1 MNVSVF
7 SISYGQKWKTR
18 KEKVAKK
25 VFLRH
30 YNAIFV
36 SVMEK
41 LYTLRDVTPGGKHDS
56 VKMRRGRNER
66 RKCPELLTRCN
77 QAWENL
83 RNVREVRERTNNYT
97 FGDQWGDLI
106 HYHGGMITEREYIKR
121 KGNIPLS
128 NNIMI
133 SIFNSLTGLYA
144 KQGSE
149 PVCFART
156 RDAQWLSDM
165 MSATLQANWQDTNQ
179 AEILL
184 ALFKEYLTGGVLMA
198 RESFECRDGQ
208 WDTWCDPC
216 NTNLVFWEGGGT
228 DPRHKDM
235 SLIGVLH
242 EISRADLYN
251 KFARKEYGLTVAEL
265 NKIFDINDDE
275 YFTGLQQNDSHDLR
289 NLSFYTPS
297 NKRYCR
303 VIECWTLETKARYQ
317 CVDPIAKSADEAR
330 YRVEIVDIGRV
341 REENVKRKKIY
352 DEAGVPVEER
362 AYITAEEIIDKFWY
376 YTFMSPDG
384 TVLCE
389 GETPYE
395 FESHPFTLKLYPF
408 VNGEIHPFLGT
419 IIDQQRYINR
429 LVVMHDMAAKSA
441 AKGITIVP
449 KSCIP
454 DDMTPQDFA
463 DEFTEYDGII
473 FYETS
478 RLNPTA
484 RPEIIT
490 SNAVQIGTYELLQ
503 LEINLT
509 KEITNVSGALQGK
522 TPSSGTSAQ
531 RYSMETQNSTTS
543 LFSLLSDME
552 SASEQIAK
560 KKVSNIKQF
569 YDDGR
574 QIINKDRTGMIE
586 YDRMSARDVSFKIS
600 IKESGATAA
609 YQTQINDTAM
619 QLLQMGAI
627 DVVQYLKCVNLPFAD
642 TLLNVILD
650 QRQQDM
656 IQQQL
661 TAQAQGMSAEQQQAA
676 NVNVGK
682 AQQMLAG
689 N

>member
-1 MNVSVF
+1 M
-7 SISYGQKWKTR
+7 
-18 KEKVAKK
+18 A
-25 VFLRH
+25 
-30 YNAIFV
+30 
-36 SVMEK
+36 K
-41 LYTLRDVTPGGKHDS
+41 LYTLKEATGGLRHDS
-56 VKMRRGRNER
+56 VRY
-66 RKCPELLTRCN
+66 RKTKNKGKRYPELLRRCN

-83 RNVREVRERTNNYT
+83 RKVREVRERTNNYT

-106 HYHGGMITEREYIKR
+106 HYQGGLITEREYIKK

-144 KQGSE
+144 KQGTE

-156 RDAQWLSDM
+156 RDAQKLSDM

-179 AEILL
+179 SEVLL
-184 ALFKEYLTGGVLMA
+184 TLFKEYLNGGVMMSK
-198 RESFECRDGQ
+198 ESFEERDGQ
-208 WDTWCDPC
+208 WDTWNDPC
-216 NTNLVFWEGGGT
+216 NTNIVFWEGGGT

-235 SLIGVLH
+235 SLIGMLH
-242 EISRADLYN
+242 EISKAELYN
-251 KFARKEYGLTVAEL
+251 KFARKEYGLSVKRL
-265 NKIFDINDDE
+265 NEIFEIGE
-275 YFTGLQQNDSHDLR
+275 EEEVFGLQQNDVHDLQ
-289 NLSFYTPS
+289 NVSFYSPS
-297 NKRYCR
+297 NKNYYR
-303 VIECWTLETKARYQ
+303 VIECWTMETKTRYQ
-317 CVDPIAKSADEAR
+317 CVDPIAKTADEAR
-330 YRVEIVDIGRV
+330 YRVEVEDIARV
-341 REENVKRKKIY
+341 REENQKRKKIY
-352 DEAGVPVEER
+352 DEAGVPVEDR
-362 AYITAEEIIDKFWY
+362 AYITAEEIIDRFWY
-376 YTFMSPDG
+376 YTFMAPDG

-389 GETPYE
+389 GESPYE
-395 FESHPFTLKLYPF
+395 YNSHPFTLKLYPF
-408 VNGEIHPFLGT
+408 VNGEVHPFMGT

-478 RLNPTA
+478 RLNPNA
-484 RPEIIT
+484 RPEVIT

-531 RYSMETQNSTTS
+531 RYSMETQNSATS
-543 LFSLLSDME
+543 LYSLLSDMT
-552 SASEQIAK
+552 SFTEQVAR

-574 QIINKDRTGMIE
+574 LIINKDNTGIIE
-586 YDRMSARDVSFKIS
+586 YDRMSARDVNFKIS
-600 IKESGATAA
+600 IKESGASAS
-609 YQTQINDTAM
+609 YQTQMNDTAM

-642 TLLNVILD
+642 TLLNTILD

-661 TAQAQGMSAEQQQAA
+661 AAQAAGMTNEQRNAA
-676 NVNVGK
+676 DNNVAQV
-682 AQQMLAG
+682 QQMLNTG
-689 N
+689 M

>member
-1 MNVSVF
+1 
-7 SISYGQKWKTR
+7 
-18 KEKVAKK
+18 
-25 VFLRH
+25 
-30 YNAIFV
+30 
-36 SVMEK
+36 MEK
-41 LYTLRDVTPGGKHDS
+41 LYTLNDVMPGGRYDS
-56 VKMRRGRNER
+56 VKNRHTRLGKKKN
-66 RKCPELLTRCN
+66 PEYLRRCN

-83 RNVREVRERTNNYT
+83 RSVREVRERVNKYT

-106 HYHGGMITEREYIKR
+106 RYHGRMMTEREYIKR

-133 SIFNSLTGLYA
+133 SIFNSVTGLYA
-144 KQGSE
+144 KQGTE

-156 RDAQWLSDM
+156 RDSQWLSDM

-179 AEILL
+179 PIVLQN
-184 ALFKEYLTGGVLMA
+184 LFKEYLTGGVFMS
-198 RESFECRDGQ
+198 RETYECRFGQ
-208 WDTWCDPC
+208 WDTWTDVC
-216 NTNLVFWEGGGT
+216 NINNGFWEGGGT
-228 DPRHKDM
+228 DPRQGDI
-235 SLIGVLH
+235 SLIGLLH
-242 EISRADLYN
+242 DVPREDLYN
-251 KFARKEYGLTVAEL
+251 KFARQEYGLSISDL
-265 NKIFDINDDE
+265 NKIYEITDDE
-275 YFTGLQQNDSHDLR
+275 YEFTGIQQNDNHSLE
-289 NLSFYTPS
+289 NLDFYSPT

-303 VIECWTLETKARYQ
+303 VIECWTLESKTRIQCLDPIGKTADDARYKIELE
-317 CVDPIAKSADEAR
+317 DEPRIDAENKS
-330 YRVEIVDIGRV
+330 
-341 REENVKRKKIY
+341 RKETY
-352 DEAGVPVEER
+352 DKAGVPNDQR
-362 AYITAEEIIDKFWY
+362 AYISKEVFVDKFWY
-376 YTFMSPDG
+376 YTFMAPDG

-395 FESHPFTLKLYPF
+395 FESHPFTLMLYPF
-408 VNGEIHPFLGT
+408 VNGEVHPFLGT

-454 DDMTPQDFA
+454 DDMTPEDFA

-484 RPEIIT
+484 RPEVIT

-522 TPSSGTSAQ
+522 TPTSGTSAQ

-543 LFSLLSDME
+543 LYSLFSDMTN
-552 SASEQIAK
+552 ATEQIAR

-574 QIINKDRTGMIE
+574 QIINRDSTGMIE
-586 YDRMSARDVSFKIS
+586 YDRMSARDVSFRIS
-600 IKESGATAA
+600 IKESGASAA

-627 DVVQYLKCVNLPFAD
+627 DVVSYLRCVNLPFAD
-642 TLLNVILD
+642 RLLNVIAD
-650 QRQQDM
+650 QAQQDAL
-656 IQQQL
+656 QNQL
-661 TAQAQGMSAEQQQAA
+661 MQEAQGMNAEQQQAA
-676 NVNVGK
+676 NANTDKAKQLLTNV
-682 AQQMLAG
+682 
-689 N
+689 